1 MCAIC
6 GSVGLA
12 AGAAM
17 APANPNASPTD
28 AALQWS
34 CTWFLLSC
42 FLRTRSAYRT
52 LDGSKAGE
60 VPVGPKKFSSVTVIH
75 LASREPFGTFSHLT
89 HIAVLR
95 ERAMANYMIV
105 RQKVIDL
112 AWFQTAFDRLKPN
125 RKAAGLTD
133 LGQFCADDESDVVI
147 VVMNVEDMS
156 RAKELAF

>member
-1 MCAIC
+1 
-6 GSVGLA
+6 
-12 AGAAM
+12 M
-17 APANPNASPTD
+17 ARKRGRFP
-28 AALQWS
+28 LVQ
-34 CTWFLLSC
+34 
-42 FLRTRSAYRT
+42 
-52 LDGSKAGE
+52 
-60 VPVGPKKFSSVTVIH
+60 KKFSSVTVIH

-147 VVMNVEDMS
+147 VVMKVEDMS
-156 RAKELAF
+156 RAKEYWHSNVLAQGRTEAGIVGPIEAKSDQVWLTDGSVKDRLTKPKRWRRPVDSEVDT